1 MGQECNLQ
9 MKEDFETIL
18 HAPRLP
24 GVGFAPVE
32 INPIV
37 ADVRPVAPWCEGR
50 QLGWVDWGS
59 RLAAGSGVRCGEAK
73 EEMRNKGDGKKK
85 KKKKQERD
93 GGRGFH
99 A

>member
-1 MGQECNLQ
+1 
-9 MKEDFETIL
+9 MKEEFENTL

-24 GVGFAPVE
+24 GVDSPPAE
-32 INPIV
+32 ISTIV
-37 ADVRPVAPWCEGR
+37 ADFRPVALWCDVR

-85 KKKKQERD
+85 KKKK
-93 GGRGFH
+93 
-99 A
+99 